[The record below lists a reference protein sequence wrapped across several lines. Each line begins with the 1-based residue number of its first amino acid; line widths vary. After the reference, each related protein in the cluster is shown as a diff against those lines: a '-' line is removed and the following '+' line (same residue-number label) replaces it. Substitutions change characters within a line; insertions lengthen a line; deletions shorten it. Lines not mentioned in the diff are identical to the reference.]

1 MGTISGL
8 NYGDYSTSK
17 HLYGL
22 LFFSKKFSIKKIILK
37 KYKNEKGEEII
48 NPEYIDEYN
57 LDDLLLELRKEKV
70 SKIEPIVIQYLQKL
84 KEYRDKENESL
95 KKNID

>member
-1 MGTISGL
+1 M
-8 NYGDYSTSK
+8 
-17 HLYGL
+17 
-22 LFFSKKFSIKKIILK
+22 KKIFLILCLGIIGFSRISLAAK
-37 KYKNEKGEEII
+37 EKGEEII

-95 KKNID
+95 KKNIDWVIYWNKLKFMV